1 MEEIA
6 IEDYRKLVMSQEP
19 NKMHVL
25 LQFVFDA
32 EQLRESVRE
41 QWMELYDFQYIDD
54 KIIGGIEKN
63 LPNVSDILRI
73 VEKKATGKVTSAL
86 SQSAM
91 SQSEAMSD
99 TQSQKTLG
107 QTAVSAGYDI
117 LSGDAPPK
125 KVTEMQP
132 FNLTQPKPKVIPK
145 PLALPREHKANP
157 VPKNL
162 FKKTVVD
169 VERDKE
175 ERRKAKTEA
184 IRKEYEE
191 NVQKRFELATEKRPT
206 IEKFDRAK
214 EELEQK
220 FQSEVKFSGTK
231 PRRMPNFEKMEAPVK
246 LTAAAVKR
254 EALALKQAE
263 EKEQKRLQDL
273 EWN

>member
-1 MEEIA
+1 
-6 IEDYRKLVMSQEP
+6 
-19 NKMHVL
+19 MHVL